1 MDTRDNREKVELSNR
16 QQINDEQD
24 FVESKSFF
32 SKRAFVVVLFVIAAV
47 IFYSIISAVLGPSK
61 SDNADNKPKQTV
73 TDIKEKTNKN
83 NKTDSYNDEHNTNQ
97 NAKQD
102 VVTPQVET
110 PSGPTSED
118 LERAA
123 AEKERQAEAKAKAAA
138 AAAAEATAA
147 QSNIKFSINSNKT
160 TSTDQQIND
169 RYNNNKGYIQIIQ

>member
-123 AEKERQAEAKAKAAA
+123 AE
-138 AAAAEATAA
+138 ATAA

-169 RYNNNKGYIQIIQ
+169 RYNNNKGYIQVIQ

>member
-1 MDTRDNREKVELSNR
+1 MDNRDNREKVEFPNH

-32 SKRAFVVVLFVIAAV
+32 SKRAFIVVLFVIAAV

-61 SDNADNKPKQTV
+61 SDNSDNKPKQTV

-83 NKTDSYNDEHNTNQ
+83 NKTDSYNDDHDHNH

-102 VVTPQVET
+102 VVTPPVEI
-110 PSGPTSED
+110 PSGPTPED

-123 AEKERQAEAKAKAAA
+123 AEKERQAEAKAAAAA
-138 AAAAEATAA
+138 AAAAEAAAA

-160 TSTDQQIND
+160 ASTDQRIND
-169 RYNNNKGYIQIIQ
+169 RYNNNKGYIQVIQ

>member
-169 RYNNNKGYIQIIQ
+169 RYKNNKGYIQVIQ

>member
-16 QQINDEQD
+16 QPINDEQD

-110 PSGPTSED
+110 PSGPTPED

-123 AEKERQAEAKAKAAA
+123 VEKERQAEAKAKAAA
-138 AAAAEATAA
+138 AAAAEAAAA

-169 RYNNNKGYIQIIQ
+169 RYNNNKGYIQVIQ